1 MYLKFNLINFNL
13 INFILI
19 NFILINFIVSFFSD
33 LILNLLSQF
42 KNSPASIRALQ
53 PYFKYYNS
61 SILTAIYAGI
71 TVVSVLLITI
81 LFSFFFL
88 DFTVPRNKK
97 ELLKFLLLAFPL
109 GYIADVIIYK
119 YHIFGKSLDPFYK
132 IAGAGF
138 WGAIAFLTSI
148 LISYL
153 FLSLLKSYTFEDK
166 K

>member
-1 MYLKFNLINFNL
+1 MCLK
-13 INFILI
+13 
-19 NFILINFIVSFFSD
+19 FILINFIVSFFSD

-42 KNSPASIRALQ
+42 KKSPASIRALQ

-61 SILTAIYAGI
+61 SILTAVYAGI

-81 LFSFFFL
+81 LFSSFFL
-88 DFTVPRNKK
+88 GFTEPRNKK

-109 GYIADVIIYK
+109 GYSADVLIYK

-138 WGAIAFLTSI
+138 WGAIAFLASI
-148 LISYL
+148 VISYL
-153 FLSLLKSYTFEDK
+153 FLIYLYKT
-166 K
+166 

>member
-1 MYLKFNLINFNL
+1 MYLKFNLINFN
-13 INFILI
+13 LI

-132 IAGAGF
+132 IAGAGL

-153 FLSLLKSYTFEDK
+153 FLSLLQSYTFEDK